1 MNLTGWP
8 DAKLAARIQLCRAV
22 MASQGLGGEQ
32 AELFREMLREA
43 SRRIGSWLDGPEV
56 KSDAGDQMLER

>member
-1 MNLTGWP
+1 MNLTEWS

-22 MASQGLGGEQ
+22 MASRGLGGEQ

-43 SRRIGSWLDGPEV
+43 SRRIGSWLDEPEV
-56 KSDAGDQMLER
+56 KSDGSE